1 MNTFPFDIDHPLFQ
15 IISNET
21 RRQIIQLLS
30 IEKNYGNRLAAIL
43 NLSPP
48 AIHRHLKLL
57 QQSEKNSKSL
67 GIIHDKEKTDMS
79 YSGRKGATAS
89 LLEID
94 ARLGLFF
101 GIFPNYIHSSVQE
114 LDKNGDKI
122 DQDIDLGNYDSN
134 LFGAHIDPSHLSLD
148 DTKQTVDISDL
159 NFLNDEIKELERK
172 LMVALYEKNEKLH
185 SVFKAIDQS
194 DDLDF
199 NERVII
205 KSLIAYGLN
214 NLKLISKMLGISL
227 FEIKTIIQM
236 LKDKHWIVDN
246 KIQPLKQDMSPSE
259 RSL

>member
-15 IISNET
+15 IIGNET

-57 QQSEKNSKSL
+57 HQSGKNSKGL
-67 GIIHDKEKTDMS
+67 EIIHDKEKTDMS
-79 YSGRKGATAS
+79 FSGRKGATAS
-89 LLEID
+89 LLEINT
-94 ARLGLFF
+94 RMGLFF
-101 GIFPNYIHSSVQE
+101 GILPNYIHSSVLE
-114 LDKNGDKI
+114 LDENGDII
-122 DQDIDLGNYDSN
+122 DQDIDPGNYDSN

-148 DTKQTVDISDL
+148 DTKQTVDTSELYQI
-159 NFLNDEIKELERK
+159 NDEIKELEHK
-172 LMVALYEKNEKLH
+172 LMIALYEKNEKLH
-185 SVFKAIDQS
+185 SVFQAIDRS

-227 FEIKTIIQM
+227 FEIKTIIQT

-246 KIQPLKQDMSPSE
+246 KIQPLKQDMSLSE
-259 RSL
+259 